1 MLKYTK
7 EGSLS
12 MNAISVR
19 KLDKHYDDVHAVQ
32 GISFDVK
39 KDSFFAF
46 LGPNGAGKT
55 TTIRIISTL
64 LKKNSGD
71 VEIFGLK
78 LDEKNDEI
86 RKKIGVVFQNNMLDG
101 LLTVRENLEIRAAF
115 YGFNKHTFDQ
125 RLKEIDT
132 YIHFSDFINQRYKLL
147 SGGQRRK
154 ADIARALL
162 NWPSL
167 LILDE
172 PTTGLDPKSRKEIW
186 NLIHKL
192 KDEKNMTIFLTT
204 HYMEE
209 AKDANQV
216 IIIDNGKIIAQG
228 SSEELRAQYSSDRL
242 KIIPKSKA
250 LLAQLKD
257 DKVIYKTNNG
267 LIIITLDRCFDGIG
281 LVEKY
286 KNQIKDFEIIRGD
299 MDDVFV
305 NITGRKM
312 GDINE

>member
-1 MLKYTK
+1 
-7 EGSLS
+7 
-12 MNAISVR
+12 MNAVKVSQLN
-19 KLDKHYDDVHAVQ
+19 KYYDDIHAVK
-32 GISFDVK
+32 GISFEVE

-64 LKKNSGD
+64 LEKNSGD
-71 VEIFGLK
+71 VEIFGMK
-78 LDEKNDEI
+78 LDQDNDQI
-86 RKKIGVVFQNNMLDG
+86 RKKIGVVFQNNMLDAH
-101 LLTVRENLEIRAAF
+101 LTVRENLEIRASF
-115 YGFNKHTFDQ
+115 YGFNKKEFHH
-125 RLKEIDT
+125 RLNEIDA
-132 YIHFSDFINQRYKLL
+132 YIHFSDFLDQRYKML

-172 PTTGLDPKSRKEIW
+172 PTTGLDPKSRKDIW
-186 NLIHKL
+186 TLINQL

-216 IIIDNGKIIAQG
+216 IIIDEGNIVAQG
-228 SSEELRAQYSSDRL
+228 SSEELRAKYSSDRL
-242 KIIPKSKA
+242 KMIPKSN
-250 LLAQLKD
+250 QLYDRLKSD
-257 DKVIYKTNNG
+257 QMSFKMING
-267 LIIITLDRCFDGIG
+267 LAVIKLKQCFDGIE
-281 LVEKY
+281 LVQKY
-286 KNQIKDFEIIRGD
+286 IDDIKDFEIIRGD

-305 NITGRKM
+305 NITGKKM
-312 GDINE
+312 GEINE

>member
-1 MLKYTK
+1 
-7 EGSLS
+7 
-12 MNAISVR
+12 MNAIKVSQLN
-19 KLDKHYDDVHAVQ
+19 KYYDDIHAVK
-32 GISFDVK
+32 GISFEVE

-64 LKKNSGD
+64 LEKDSGD
-71 VEIFGLK
+71 VEIFGMK
-78 LDEKNDEI
+78 LDQENDQI
-86 RKKIGVVFQNNMLDG
+86 RKKIGVVFQNNMLDAH
-101 LLTVRENLEIRAAF
+101 LTVRENLEIRSSF
-115 YGFNKHTFDQ
+115 YGFNKEEFHH
-125 RLKEIDT
+125 RLNEIDA
-132 YIHFSDFINQRYKLL
+132 YIHFSDFLDQRYKML

-172 PTTGLDPKSRKEIW
+172 PTTGLDPKSRKDIW
-186 NLIHKL
+186 TLINQL

-216 IIIDNGKIIAQG
+216 IIIDEGNIVAQG
-228 SSEELRAQYSSDRL
+228 SSEELRAKYSSDRL
-242 KIIPKSKA
+242 KMIPKSN
-250 LLAQLKD
+250 QLYDRLKSD
-257 DKVIYKTNNG
+257 QMSFKMING
-267 LIIITLDRCFDGIG
+267 LAVIKLKQCFDGIE
-281 LVEKY
+281 LVQKY
-286 KNQIKDFEIIRGD
+286 IDDIKDFEIIRGD

-305 NITGRKM
+305 NITGKKM
-312 GDINE
+312 GEINE

>member
-1 MLKYTK
+1 MEK
-7 EGSLS
+7 
-12 MNAISVR
+12 AISVNNLN
-19 KLDKHYDDVHAVQ
+19 KYYDNLHAVKN
-32 GISFDVK
+32 ISFDVE

-64 LKKNSGD
+64 LEKSSGEID
-71 VEIFGLK
+71 IFGLK
-78 LDEKNDEI
+78 LDQDNQMI
-86 RKKIGVVFQNNMLDG
+86 RKKIGVVFQNNMLDN
-101 LLTVRENLEIRAAF
+101 LLTVKENLEIRASF
-115 YGFNKHTFDQ
+115 YGYNKQTFEK
-125 RLKEIDT
+125 RLTEIDA
-132 YIHFSDFINQRYKLL
+132 YLHFSPFLHQQYKLL

-186 NLIHKL
+186 QLIHQL

-216 IIIDNGKIIAQG
+216 VVIDQGEIVAMG
-228 SSEELRAQYSSDRL
+228 SSEELRAKYSSDRL
-242 KIIPKSKA
+242 KIIPDKG
-250 LLAQLKD
+250 LFEQLNENNQT
-257 DKVIYKTNNG
+257 YKMVNG
-267 LIIITLDRCFDGIG
+267 LAVITLDNCFDGIT

-286 KNQIKDFEIIRGD
+286 RPYIKDFEIIRGD

-305 NITGRKM
+305 NITGRKI
-312 GDINE
+312 GGE